1 MKNNWLILSLMVFGL
16 VFIPNSA
23 YAEEQTSPQTN
34 SVAFSLSNTQT
45 QLNVSDSVSF
55 LSTIEIDSYEALK
68 DFTFKFNT
76 LRGASNISAYVNG
89 NYCSSQLAGTI
100 TYGIY
105 KCTTQLTSN
114 LTSSTLNITITNE
127 GYAPSLLPN
136 VTINIIEG
144 TFTIDSNY
152 TFDVSNL
159 TQADLDQAVSDINSF
174 TNSTGNSILANIF
187 NRVWQT
193 ISSLWSGRTGEEMLR
208 DIENQTSNIQA
219 GNFTC
224 NNCSTN
230 ATEVW
235 DVIYNSSRT
244 NKTQGTLLIDDWKA
258 RFMSAI
264 Y

>member
-1 MKNNWLILSLMVFGL
+1 MKNKWLILSIMVIGL

-45 QLNVSDSVSF
+45 QLNVSQSVSF

-76 LRGASNISAYVNG
+76 LSGASNISAYVNG
-89 NYCSSQLAGTI
+89 NYCSSQLVGTI

-114 LTSSTLNITITNE
+114 LTSTTLNITLTNE

-136 VTINIIEG
+136 VTLNIIEG
-144 TFTIDSNY
+144 IFTIDSNY

-159 TQADLDQAVSDINSF
+159 TQADLDQAVIDINAF
-174 TNSTGNSILANIF
+174 TNTTGNNVLANIF

-193 ISSLWSGRTGEEMLR
+193 VSALWGGRTGEEMLR
-208 DIENQTSNIQA
+208 DIENDTSNIVG

-230 ATEVW
+230 ATDVW
-235 DVIYNSSRT
+235 NYILYPNHPIKGNITAGYELNQTYKWR
-244 NKTQGTLLIDDWKA
+244 GE
-258 RFMSAI
+258 
-264 Y
+264 